1 MRLKAFRLLFLVL
14 LMGVVVYSL
23 PSKALDPAEPTSEK
37 YLIDHGHSQEIIR
50 MINLQKE
57 RTEGK
62 VIVPSKSEGKFKKFF
77 KNVWFEQDLTLPVTD
92 FGYAQTKSAETGK
105 SSIPPAIK
113 AVPPTIKTIK
123 SKYIDKNKN
132 KDSKEINVNEVKVR
146 ETE

>member
-1 MRLKAFRLLFLVL
+1 MHLKAFRLLFLAL
-14 LMGVVVYSL
+14 LIGGAVYSL
-23 PSKALDPAEPTSEK
+23 PSKALAPTEPTSEK

-62 VIVPSKSEGKFKKFF
+62 VVVPSKSEGKIKKFF

-105 SSIPPAIK
+105 STIPPAVK
-113 AVPPTIKTIK
+113 SIK
-123 SKYIDKNKN
+123 SKYIDKN
-132 KDSKEINVNEVKVR
+132 KDSKEINVNDVKVR